1 MNCKETKEY
10 IQLYLDSE
18 LDARTTLDVQQHL
31 EGCAGCTR
39 LLEEFTQQDQC
50 LRQAA
55 HAETPDTHWLRQR
68 VLQQI
73 RQPLPP
79 ARPFWFRHPVL
90 LRVAA
95 VLLLMALGSWYFLR
109 EGEILN
115 QKVYAAVAA
124 DHAAHCSVD
133 NLMGAI
139 TNQAEL
145 DTLFAKYSALPGT
158 PDLSS
163 SGYQNPRA
171 RVCKVDEVEF
181 LHVVY
186 YHAAAPPI
194 SLFVRPH
201 TPRLIA
207 ERMLAMKQ
215 EQYSIS
221 SVSKAGIDFMIVT
234 SLNQEQTNALL
245 QVASAQH

>member
-10 IQLYLDSE
+10 LQLYLDSE

-39 LLEEFTQQDQC
+39 LLEEYTRQDQW
-50 LRQAA
+50 LKQAA
-55 HAETPDTHWLRQR
+55 LAETPDSHWLRQR
-68 VLQQI
+68 IVQQI
-73 RQPLPP
+73 RQPAPP
-79 ARPFWFRHPVL
+79 PRPFWFRHPVL

-95 VLLLMALGSWYFLR
+95 VLLLMALGSLYFFR
-109 EGEILN
+109 GGDVLN

-139 TNQAEL
+139 TNRADL
-145 DTLFAKYSALPGT
+145 DNLFAKYSDLQTT

-163 SGYQNPRA
+163 FGYQHPRA

-186 YHAAAPPI
+186 YHATAQPI
-194 SLFVRPH
+194 SLFLRLH
-201 TPRLIA
+201 TSPLIA
-207 ERMLAMKQ
+207 ERMLAVSQ
-215 EQYSIS
+215 EHYSVS
-221 SVSKAGIDFMIVT
+221 SVTRTGTDFLLVT
-234 SLNQEQTNALL
+234 SLDQKQTNALL
-245 QVASAQH
+245 QAAITSH